1 VNPANDEKASAMVS
15 VSVGSPAGMYAVN
28 DPAFYRYVLRLSEV
42 ELMCS
47 DQDLAQL
54 DVLAN
59 VPHAYADEVE
69 SSGDGWRIVPAA
81 SYEDWPVLEATPQR
95 LRAALQT
102 ARRLLWANAGP
113 VGISAGEMMS
123 VDAEIDS
130 VLGVLSQAEAG
141 GFSVSVS
148 YVS

>member
-1 VNPANDEKASAMVS
+1 MVS
-15 VSVGSPAGMYAVN
+15 VSVGSPAGMCSVAN
-28 DPAFYRYVLRLSEV
+28 SSFYRYVIRLAEADV
-42 ELMCS
+42 ATTI
-47 DQDLAQL
+47 QDRANL

-69 SSGDGWRIVPAA
+69 CSGDGWRIVPAA

-95 LRAALQT
+95 LRTAFQT
-102 ARRLLWANAGP
+102 ARRLLWAHAGP

-123 VDAEIDS
+123 IDAEIDS
-130 VLGVLSQAEAG
+130 VLGVLRQAEAG

>member
-1 VNPANDEKASAMVS
+1 MVG
-15 VSVGSPAGMYAVN
+15 VSVGSPAGMFAVA
-28 DPAFYRYVLRLSEV
+28 DSTFYRYVLRLAEAEFPV
-42 ELMCS
+42 TA
-47 DQDLAQL
+47 QDLANI

-95 LRAALQT
+95 LRAAFQT
-102 ARRLLWANAGP
+102 ARRLLWTHAGP
-113 VGISAGEMMS
+113 VGISAGELMS

-130 VLGVLSQAEAG
+130 VLGVLHQAEAG